1 MPVKGEPLRPLAFV
15 RTVRIAGTVPKPVHC
30 MVAVAPDGAIG
41 AAGRLAW
48 EIPED
53 TRQFI
58 ALTEGGVMVEG
69 PLCYAEL
76 GKALPGRGTVVVSRD
91 PAKRFPGAERAST
104 LAEAMAVAQAMPWP
118 GPVWITGGE
127 RIYAE
132 GLPLCE
138 RLYITR
144 VGLPIKGDRFFPRD
158 WEIRFP
164 RVLSRRVSRQG
175 EVALVFEVRAR

>member
-1 MPVKGEPLRPLAFV
+1 MPL
-15 RTVRIAGTVPKPVHC
+15 KPIHC
-30 MVAVAPDGAIG
+30 IVAVAPDGAIG

-48 EIPED
+48 DIPED

-91 PAKRFPGAERAST
+91 PSKRFPGAERAAT
-104 LAEAMAVAQAMPWP
+104 LGEAVATAQAMPWP

-132 GLPLCE
+132 GLPLCS
-138 RLYITR
+138 RLLITR
-144 VGLPIKGDRFFPRD
+144 IHRDFAGDRSFPAD
-158 WEIRFP
+158 WPALFTR
-164 RVLSRRVSRQG
+164 LVSRKHG
-175 EVALVFEVRAR
+175 MHEGLEYDFEIWDR

>member
-104 LAEAMAVAQAMPWP
+104 LAEAMAFAQAMPWP